1 MAEKKLKVTLIKST
15 IGAVPKNKK
24 TIEALG
30 LSKLYKTVELPDNAA
45 TAGALRKV
53 APYVK
58 VEEVSVMDLSN
69 LQGAAGSTQSDNFRR
84 GRGHGS
90 GNGKTAGKGH
100 KGQKARSGAPRPGFE
115 GGQMP
120 LYRRLPKRGFKC
132 RNSKTI
138 IGINLSA
145 LEAFEDGA
153 VVSVET
159 LIEAGVVKNPRDGVK
174 ILGNGELTKKLTVQA
189 NAFSA
194 SAKEKIEAL
203 GGKAEVI

>member
-1 MAEKKLKVTLIKST
+1 
-15 IGAVPKNKK
+15 
-24 TIEALG
+24 
-30 LSKLYKTVELPDNAA
+30 
-45 TAGALRKV
+45 
-53 APYVK
+53 
-58 VEEVSVMDLSN
+58 MDLSN
-69 LQGAAGSTQSDNFRR
+69 LQPAEGSKPNDNFRR

-120 LYRRLPKRGFKC
+120 LYRRIPKRGFTC
-132 RNSKTI
+132 RNSKEI
-138 IGINLSA
+138 VGINLSY
-145 LEAFEDGA
+145 LERFEDGA
-153 VVSVET
+153 TVTVES
-159 LIEAGVVKNPRDGVK
+159 LVEAGIVKNTRDGVK